1 MGKDTNNYNKDYY
14 TARGIPQ
21 PAAEEVTGREKDK
34 LTEEDPNVPASSA
47 DEEPLTG
54 PDQSPEIARKM
65 GKR

>member
-34 LTEEDPNVPASSA
+34 LTEAGPNVPASSA
-47 DEEPLTG
+47 KEEPPTG